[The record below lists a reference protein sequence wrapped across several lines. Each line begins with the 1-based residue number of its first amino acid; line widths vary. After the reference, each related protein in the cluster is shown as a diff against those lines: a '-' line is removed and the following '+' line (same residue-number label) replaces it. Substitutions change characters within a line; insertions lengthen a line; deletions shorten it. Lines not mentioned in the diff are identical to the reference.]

1 MLRDASL
8 SDSCT
13 SVPYSFSS
21 RKGQN
26 KPKRS
31 VKEEKKSKRI
41 ARGKKSQK
49 RSGSEKNKARKIA
62 RGEKN
67 SEKNKQ
73 ERKKQSKKK
82 RKGRKK
88 NSEKK
93 KRERGQKMRCLLM
106 SGNSTPIRPT
116 TARDPRTFRHYWNP
130 NSEPPR
136 TSRQ

>member
-49 RSGSEKNKARKIA
+49 RSGSEKNNARKIA

-88 NSEKK
+88 KLRKEEARKGSKDAVFANVRKFYTN
-93 KRERGQKMRCLLM
+93 QAYH
-106 SGNSTPIRPT
+106 RP
-116 TARDPRTFRHYWNP
+116 RP
-130 NSEPPR
+130 
-136 TSRQ
+136 